1 MEYTVEEISPV
12 RRKVVVKNSAEEATG
27 ALVATIALYRTNV
40 DVKGFRKGKVPSSI
54 VESRYKK
61 EIYKEAT
68 TDLVNYQLNEVLTQ
82 LGVTPLSRLEVDS
95 KELVRDEPF
104 EYSFSFEVA
113 PVIDLPEYR
122 GLEVDQEVPDVVGAE
137 VDAVVERIRNSL
149 GELAKVTEDRHPE
162 DGDVALISF
171 SSYLDGEPL
180 SDIRADNFELT
191 MGADQSLPEF
201 EELVK
206 SLKATQS
213 GEKDIVFPEDFINK
227 ELAGKSVTM
236 KASLHAIKRL
246 KLPDVDDA
254 FAQRAGGFDS
264 VEKLR
269 EAITKSYM
277 ETRTQLNK
285 SVAQKKLLDSLLSQ
299 VEFELPPTMVEE
311 QIDRMVA
318 EISADLEKRG
328 KSLESTG
335 KPPEQLREEIKPRA
349 EALVRSQVFL
359 MDVAVKEGMTVEPGE
374 VERFLQELAERTRQ
388 NIANVRAF
396 HEENNLMFAVK
407 DKLLADKAMELIYS
421 QAKVNEVPASEMKN
435 SEQEAGK

>member
-12 RRKVVVKNSAEEATG
+12 KRKVIVKITAEEATA
-27 ALVATIALYRTNV
+27 ALVTTVTLYKSNV
-40 DVKGFRKGKVPSSI
+40 DVKGFRKGKVPSSV

-68 TDLVNYQLNEVLTQ
+68 TDLVNYQLNEILSQ
-82 LGVTPLSRLEVDS
+82 LEVTPLSRLEVDS

-113 PVIDLPEYR
+113 PAIDLPEYR
-122 GLEVDQEVPDVVGAE
+122 GLEVEQEVPEVVESE
-137 VDAVVERIRNSL
+137 VDAVIDRIRNSL
-149 GELAKVTEDRHPE
+149 GELAKVTEERHPE

-180 SDIRADNFELT
+180 PEIRADNFELT
-191 MGADQSLPEF
+191 LGADQALPEF
-201 EELVK
+201 EDLVK
-206 SLKATQS
+206 GLKATQS
-213 GEKDIVFPEDFINK
+213 GERDIVFPEDFINK
-227 ELAGKSVTM
+227 KLAGKSVTM
-236 KASLHAIKRL
+236 KATLHAIKHL
-246 KLPDVDDA
+246 NLPEVDDA

-277 ETRTQLNK
+277 ETRNQLSK

-311 QIDRMVA
+311 QIDRMVG
-318 EISADLEKRG
+318 EVRADLERRG

-335 KPPEQLREEIKPRA
+335 KPLEEIRGEIRPRA
-349 EALVRSQVFL
+349 EDLVRSQVFL
-359 MDVAVKEGMTVEPGE
+359 MDVAVKEGMTVAPGE

-388 NIANVRAF
+388 DLATVRAF

-421 QAKVNEVPASEMKN
+421 QAKVSEVPASEMKN
-435 SEQEAGK
+435 HEQEGGK

>member
-122 GLEVDQEVPDVVGAE
+122 GLEVDQEIPEVVESE

-149 GELAKVTEDRHPE
+149 GELRKIKEDRHPE
-162 DGDVALISF
+162 DGDVVLISF
-171 SSYLDGEPL
+171 SSDLDGQPL
-180 SDIRADNFELT
+180 SEIRADNFELT
-191 MGADQSLPEF
+191 LGADQALPEF

-227 ELAGKSVTM
+227 NLAGKTVTM
-236 KASLHAIKRL
+236 KVTLHAIKRL
-246 KLPDVDDA
+246 NLPELDGA

-264 VEKLR
+264 VDKLR

-277 ETRTQLNK
+277 ETRTQLSK

-299 VEFELPPTMVEE
+299 VEFELPPSMVEE
-311 QIDRMVA
+311 QVDRMVG
-318 EISADLEKRG
+318 EISADLERRG

-335 KPPEQLREEIKPRA
+335 KSLEQIREEVKPRA
-349 EALVRSQVFL
+349 EGLVRSQVFL
-359 MDVAVKEGMTVEPGE
+359 MDVAAKEGLRSG
-374 VERFLQELAERTRQ
+374 
-388 NIANVRAF
+388 IAKGV
-396 HEENNLMFAVK
+396 L
-407 DKLLADKAMELIYS
+407 
-421 QAKVNEVPASEMKN
+421 P
-435 SEQEAGK
+435 